1 MRKAAFR
8 ACLVCLCILLP
19 FSFSFIASAA
29 SMYPIPPNYN
39 YRWGRVYNW
48 DSLTYTSAFESTS
61 GTISMST
68 SDMAIWGD
76 IYSDTLPPAVERF
89 QFWAGANDP
98 GVYSL
103 VVDFEKNGSYIFPL
117 ANNGGYSQFWFPFM
131 CRAETEDGQFVKPVV
146 TFRFFGEKSDDFG
159 YILATPSYYFPVT
172 QSSTLFKNAW
182 FCPGIGVTFTQ
193 SVLDGSSYVTRVVV
207 QINCG
212 DVQVDDIDL
221 WLGSICCNNYT
232 NAGVSEEAPVDG
244 VDPPALGENDQEIT
258 DIEGSIQNS
267 TTNINNNTNAG
278 FDRLEGSINDVNGR
292 IDGLNSD
299 INGLNSDINSG
310 FDDVNGRIDGL
321 NSDINGL
328 NSDINSGFDDVNSN
342 IDDVG
347 QSINNRID
355 DMVNDDMGY
364 EKPDNPDID
373 DGLSDGDSL
382 LGSLNDSLDNFSE
395 DLSNS
400 ENFFE
405 ESFGGSGLT
414 NLSYFLDGIYGSI
427 PVALVSCIT
436 AVVIFLVIRKV
447 VGR

>member
-19 FSFSFIASAA
+19 FSFSFIASADFIGA
-29 SMYPIPPNYN
+29 IPPLYTYQWGTNYDWSTFP
-39 YRWGRVYNW
+39 YRTGLDATMGNVTMNLDDSMLWGSDSNSIPPTLTRYQLW
-48 DSLTYTSAFESTS
+48 DDTGSGIWQLSISFTSSSGGKFFDLSSNGYT
-61 GTISMST
+61 
-68 SDMAIWGD
+68 
-76 IYSDTLPPAVERF
+76 
-89 QFWAGANDP
+89 
-98 GVYSL
+98 
-103 VVDFEKNGSYIFPL
+103 
-117 ANNGGYSQFWFPFM
+117 QFWFPF
-131 CRAETEDGQFVKPVV
+131 AVKGEDASYYPDVSFK
-146 TFRFFGEKSDDFG
+146 FFGNASNDYE
-159 YILATPSYYFPVT
+159 YVYLQPSYMLPMAASSSSQFRGAYWSQVGIT
-172 QSSTLFKNAW
+172 LSSGVLQSSNVNRIL
-182 FCPGIGVTFTQ
+182 
-193 SVLDGSSYVTRVVV
+193 V
-207 QINCG
+207 QIAFNEDD
-212 DVQVDDIDL
+212 DVTDVDL
-221 WLGSICCNNYT
+221 WLGSLNVRQFSSSG
-232 NAGVSEEAPVDG
+232 ASEDGPDDEGNPAP
-244 VDPPALGENDQEIT
+244 PLGENDQEIT

-278 FDRLEGSINDVNGR
+278 FNRVQDSI
-292 IDGLNSD
+292 
-299 INGLNSDINSG
+299 
-310 FDDVNGRIDGL
+310 DDVNSNISDL

-364 EKPDNPDID
+364 QEPDNPDID
-373 DGLSDGDSL
+373 NGLSDGDSL

>member
-8 ACLVCLCILLP
+8 ACLVCLCVLLP

-48 DSLTYTSAFESTS
+48 DSLTYTSEMESTS
-61 GTISMST
+61 GTIGMST
-68 SDMAIWGD
+68 TDMAIWGD

-89 QFWAGANDP
+89 QFWADTNMP
-98 GVYSL
+98 GVYTL
-103 VVDFEKNGSYIFPL
+103 VVDFQKQGSYIFPL
-117 ANNGGYSQFWFPFM
+117 AKNGGYSQFWFPFM
-131 CRAETEDGQFVKPVV
+131 CRAETEDGDFIKPIV

-172 QSSTLFKNAW
+172 QQSTLFKNAW

-193 SVLDGSSYVTRVVV
+193 SVLDGSNYVTRVVV

-212 DVQVDDIDL
+212 DVRCDDIDL

-278 FDRLEGSINDVNGR
+278 FDRLEGSINDVNSN
-292 IDGLNSD
+292 ISD
-299 INGLNSDINSG
+299 
-310 FDDVNGRIDGL
+310 L

-342 IDDVG
+342 IDNVG

-364 EKPDNPDID
+364 QTPDNPDID
-373 DGLSDGDSL
+373 NGLSDGDSL

>member
-8 ACLVCLCILLP
+8 ACFVLLCMLLP
-19 FSFSFIASAA
+19 FSFTFIASAA
-29 SMYPIPPNYN
+29 SMYPIPPNFT
-39 YRWGRVYNW
+39 YRWGRTYNW
-48 DSLTYTSAFESTS
+48 DSLTYTSQMESTS
-61 GTISMST
+61 GTISMSA

-89 QFWAGANDP
+89 QFWADTNMP

-103 VVDFEKNGSYIFPL
+103 VVDFRKNGSYIFPL
-117 ANNGGYSQFWFPFM
+117 AKNGGYSQFWFPFM
-131 CRAETEDGQFVKPVV
+131 CRAETEDGDFVKPIV

-159 YILATPSYYFPVT
+159 YILATPAYYFPVT
-172 QSSTLFKNAW
+172 QQSTLFKNAW

-193 SVLDGSSYVTRVVV
+193 SVLDNSNYVTRVVV

-212 DVQVDDIDL
+212 DVEVDDIDL
-221 WLGSICCNNYT
+221 WLGSVCCNNYT

-244 VDPPALGENDQEIT
+244 VNPPGLGENDQEIT

-278 FDRLEGSINDVNGR
+278 FDRLEGSINDVNSN
-292 IDGLNSD
+292 ISD
-299 INGLNSDINSG
+299 
-310 FDDVNGRIDGL
+310 L

-364 EKPDNPDID
+364 QEPDNPDID
-373 DGLSDGDSL
+373 NGLSDGDSL
-382 LGSLNDSLDNFSE
+382 LGSLNDSLDGFSD
-395 DLSNS
+395 DL
-400 ENFFE
+400 
-405 ESFGGSGLT
+405 GGSE
-414 NLSYFLDGIYGSI
+414 SYFVSFSVYFSSFLDAVYGSMPTI
-427 PVALVSCIT
+427 LLSGMSIM
-436 AVVIFLVIRKV
+436 VVFLVVRKV

>member
-48 DSLTYTSAFESTS
+48 DSLTYTSQMESTS

-68 SDMAIWGD
+68 SDKAIWGD
-76 IYSDTLPPAVERF
+76 IASDTLPPAVERF

-131 CRAETEDGQFVKPVV
+131 CRAETEDGDFVKPIV

-159 YILATPSYYFPVT
+159 YILATPAYYFPVT
-172 QSSTLFKNAW
+172 QQSTLFKNAW

-193 SVLDGSSYVTRVVV
+193 SVLDNSNYVTRVVV

-212 DVQVDDIDL
+212 DVEVDDIDL
-221 WLGSICCNNYT
+221 WLGSVCCNNYT

-244 VDPPALGENDQEIT
+244 VNPPGLGENDQEIT

-278 FDRLEGSINDVNGR
+278 FDRLEGSINDVNSN
-292 IDGLNSD
+292 ISD
-299 INGLNSDINSG
+299 
-310 FDDVNGRIDGL
+310 L

-364 EKPDNPDID
+364 QEPDNPDID
-373 DGLSDGDSL
+373 NGLSDGDSL
-382 LGSLNDSLDNFSE
+382 LGSLNDSLDGFSD
-395 DLSNS
+395 DL
-400 ENFFE
+400 
-405 ESFGGSGLT
+405 GGSE
-414 NLSYFLDGIYGSI
+414 SYFVSFSGYFSSFLDAVYGSMPTI
-427 PVALVSCIT
+427 LLTGMSIM
-436 AVVIFLVIRKV
+436 VVFLVVRKV